1 MSASKLG
8 LSDGN
13 YYEALI
19 LRGYA
24 DSSGGNENALLFSK
38 NSSSVYHSQY
48 TFGSTTTWGT
58 MYKFLDSNNYSS
70 YALPLSGGTITDTL
84 ILKAG
89 AFTASN
95 GNSYSGG
102 RYQAVA
108 KPNMRL
114 IGDSTYGL
122 STIEFIS

>member
-1 MSASKLG
+1 MSSASFDEFTGSSTPTDADYYICQWAGGGTTTTSYHRRPMSALYTYVKSKV
-8 LSDGN
+8 
-13 YYEALI
+13 AL
-19 LRGYA
+19 
-24 DSSGGNENALLFSK
+24 DF
-38 NSSSVYHSQY
+38 
-48 TFGSTTTWGT
+48 
-58 MYKFLDSNNYSS
+58 
-70 YALPLSGGTITDTL
+70 LPLTGGTITDTL